1 MERMVAVYSNNTG
14 VAETMSALL
23 VGEGMNM
30 IIVMEKTQ
38 LQDLL
43 QAQTIQLLLLDMELD
58 DNSLCDGI
66 ALI

>member
-1 MERMVAVYSNNTG
+1 MVAVYSNNTG